1 MGDQYVPIHS
11 VCNMSQH
18 RASSLIS
25 ASAVVSALWI
35 LILAPVDQIHGT
47 PSGAPIAACESMTPE
62 HGYNVQNTTSPFKTE
77 IPAGVN
83 ISSLGILSEK

>member
-1 MGDQYVPIHS
+1 
-11 VCNMSQH
+11 MSHH
-18 RASSLIS
+18 RASSFIS

-47 PSGAPIAACESMTPE
+47 PSGAPIAACESMTPG
-62 HGYNVQNTTSPFKTE
+62 HGFDVQNTTSPFKTE

-83 ISSLGILSEK
+83 ISSLGIHSEII